1 LARLRWSVS
10 EITAAFDGGGLTSDG
25 GLMLLS
31 LAERWLGIARRLAR
45 RFPDAHDPT
54 RISNT
59 LGAKRKICCPG
70 HDVGK

>member
-45 RFPDAHDPT
+45 RFPDGIVRVTADRLRVP
-54 RISNT
+54 
-59 LGAKRKICCPG
+59 
-70 HDVGK
+70 